1 MPSIDL
7 AHRESGS
14 LKLKFVMCKSSFVKD
29 CIFLLKTTK
38 ELTLIVP
45 EKCEWPYATEYR
57 SGNFFTKFLSDL
69 IKNN

>member
-38 ELTLIVP
+38 ELTLIIP
-45 EKCEWPYATEYR
+45 EKCECLMLQSIDLEIC
-57 SGNFFTKFLSDL
+57 SLNFYQT
-69 IKNN
+69 